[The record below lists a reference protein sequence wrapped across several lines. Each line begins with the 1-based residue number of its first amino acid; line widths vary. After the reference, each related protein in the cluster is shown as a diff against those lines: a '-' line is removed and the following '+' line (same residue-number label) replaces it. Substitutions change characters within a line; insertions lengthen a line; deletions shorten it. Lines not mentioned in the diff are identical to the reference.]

1 MAGDPYIY
9 PGTDVLR
16 NKLGLRENS
25 LLQGAELEL
34 GLHGLQQLKLRPLNL
49 PIGIPRL
56 KVIHK
61 AIFGEIYEW
70 AGQFREN
77 TGSMQ
82 KYRPAGYPVVYG
94 PSTYIPQEM
103 ERIFAEL
110 NAEKDLR
117 GLSLDSFAQR
127 GAFFYSEMDGTHPFR
142 EGNSRTLRQFFSDL
156 AMGAGYELDWSA
168 AGDGEADLQALYR
181 ARDEAAMQRRPQAL
195 AAILR
200 LCLKAPQS

>member
-1 MAGDPYIY
+1 MAGDPYVY

-16 NKLGLRENS
+16 NKLDLRDGE
-25 LLQGAELEL
+25 LLQAAELEL
-34 GLHGLQQLKLRPLNL
+34 GLHGLLRLTTRPLKL
-49 PIGIPRL
+49 PIGVPRL
-56 KVIHK
+56 KAIHK

-82 KYRPAGYPVVYG
+82 KYRPAGYPVVYP

-103 ERIFAEL
+103 DRIFAEL
-110 NAEKDLR
+110 KAEKNLR
-117 GLSLDSFAQR
+117 GLSL
-127 GAFFYSEMDGTHPFR
+127 GAFAERAAFYYGEMDGTHPFR

-156 AMGAGYELDWSA
+156 ARVAGYELDWSEV
-168 AGDGEADLQALYR
+168 AGTEASREALYR
-181 ARDEAAMQRRPQAL
+181 ARDEAAMQRKPQAL

-200 LCLKAPQS
+200 LCLKQL